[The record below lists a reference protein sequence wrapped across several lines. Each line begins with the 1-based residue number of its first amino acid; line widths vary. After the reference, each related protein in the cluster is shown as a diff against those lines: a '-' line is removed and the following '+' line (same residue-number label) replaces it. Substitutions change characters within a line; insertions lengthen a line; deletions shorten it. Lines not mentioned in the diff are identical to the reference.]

1 MKFGLHYQ
9 LPCTADQS
17 PVQRYRDTINQAVHA
32 EALGFESVW
41 PVEQHFNAS
50 LSIMP
55 SPLLMLAAIAERTR
69 LLRLGIAI
77 VLLPLSHPLR
87 VAEEIATL
95 DVISNGR
102 VEFGIGRGGV
112 PKHFRGFGVPV
123 DENRER
129 FAEGLEVIRQAWTT
143 DRFSHHGRFF
153 DFEGISVVP
162 KPVQQPHPPIRV
174 AANSEDTFELMGR
187 MGLPIFAAS
196 QVNPFHRIKRFMLT
210 YHEARKAV
218 GHPDA
223 SPEDISILMPL
234 YVGAS
239 AAQVRREMEPS
250 IKYFLSTAT
259 SLFGSGAPLPGASR
273 SSAPASDAAA
283 RLKQTLDRL
292 ASMTYEQVCERMAI
306 FDTPEACVERLQG
319 LREDF
324 EMGRVICW
332 FNPGGQV
339 PHQQV
344 MRSMEL
350 FAAKV
355 MPNFP

>member
-17 PVQRYRDTINQAVHA
+17 PVQRYRDTIEQAVHA
-32 EALGFESVW
+32 EGLGFESVW

-69 LLRLGIAI
+69 TLRLGIGI
-77 VLLPLSHPLR
+77 ILLPLSHPLR

-102 VEFGIGRGGV
+102 VEFGIGRGAI
-112 PKHFRGFGVPV
+112 PKHFRGFGIPIA
-123 DENRER
+123 ENRDR
-129 FAEGLEVIRQAWTT
+129 FIEGLEIIRQAWTS
-143 DRFSHHGRFF
+143 DGFSYHGRFF
-153 DFEGISVVP
+153 DLERISVVP

-174 AANSEDTFELMGR
+174 ATNSEETFEVMGR
-187 MGLPIFAAS
+187 MGLPICAAS
-196 QVNPFHRIKRFMLT
+196 QVNPFHRIKRFLVT
-210 YHEARKAV
+210 YREARKAAC
-218 GHPDA
+218 HPA
-223 SPEDISILMPL
+223 AGPEDVSILMPL
-234 YVGAS
+234 YVGTS

-273 SSAPASDAAA
+273 SSGSQPDATM
-283 RLKQTLDRL
+283 RLKQTLERL

-306 FDTPEACVERLQG
+306 FDTPEACIERLQG
-319 LREDF
+319 YREDF
-324 EMGRVICW
+324 KMGRVICW

-344 MRSMEL
+344 LRSMEL

-355 MPNFP
+355 MPHFA